1 MLMDGPLRRSGRLTE
16 PTPCDQL
23 STSLVITV
31 GGWCRRLVV
40 EDESLDGV
48 SEPRLVAVVGPS
60 EVLGED
66 LGDVGAV
73 EHQQA
78 GGRVVGAEAEPAV
91 AGEQGCG
98 IDHFRP

>member
-1 MLMDGPLRRSGRLTE
+1 MGVVLPPRRFRRR
-16 PTPCDQL
+16 
-23 STSLVITV
+23 
-31 GGWCRRLVV
+31 RRLVV

-48 SEPRLVAVVGPS
+48 SERRLVAVVGPS

-98 IDHFRP
+98 IDHFRPTPGA